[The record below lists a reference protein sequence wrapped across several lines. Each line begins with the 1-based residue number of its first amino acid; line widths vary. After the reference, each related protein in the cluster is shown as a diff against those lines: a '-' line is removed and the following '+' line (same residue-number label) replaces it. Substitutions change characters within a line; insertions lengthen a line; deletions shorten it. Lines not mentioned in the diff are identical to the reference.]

1 MIIDGK
7 KISNEIK
14 EQVKIEVEKLVNEFH
29 IVPKLVVVLVGDIEA
44 SKIYVRNKER
54 ACIDAGMITQTIR
67 KSADISEAELL
78 NVIKE
83 LNQDQSVHGIL
94 VQLPLPKHM
103 NESKVIDTIDP
114 RKDVDGFHT
123 LNKGTMLLA
132 NKGLLPATPKGILTL
147 LKAYQIPIAGKK
159 AVVVGRSNIVGKP
172 VSIMLLNE
180 NATVTIT
187 NSYTKDLKFETL
199 QADILVVATGK
210 ANLITKDMVKEG
222 TVVID
227 VGMNRLEGKLCGDVD
242 YDEVAKVASFI
253 TPVPGGVGPM
263 TIASLLQNTLLA
275 YKQQINQI

>member
-7 KISNEIK
+7 QVSIDIK
-14 EQVKIEVEKLVNEFH
+14 NQVKKQVETYVQTQGV
-29 IVPKLVVVLVGDIEA
+29 IPKLVVVLVGDIEA
-44 SKIYVRNKER
+44 SKIYVKNKER
-54 ACIDAGMITQTIR
+54 ACKDAGILTQTIR
-67 KSADISEAELL
+67 KSADIKEEELL
-78 NVIKE
+78 STIKE
-83 LNQDQSVHGIL
+83 LNQDSSVHGIL

-147 LKAYQIPIAGKK
+147 LKTYNIPIAGKK

-222 TVVID
+222 AVVID
-227 VGMNRLEGKLCGDVD
+227 VGMNRFEGKLCGDVD
-242 YDEVAKVASFI
+242 YDAVSTIASYI

-263 TIASLLQNTLLA
+263 TIASLLQNTMLA
-275 YKQQINQI
+275 YEQQVMKK

>member
-7 KISNEIK
+7 KVSNEIK
-14 EQVKIEVEKLVNEFH
+14 QAVKLEVEKLVNEFQ

-54 ACIDAGMITQTIR
+54 ACIEAGMITQTIR
-67 KSADISEAELL
+67 KSANLSEDELL
-78 NVIKE
+78 DIIRE
-83 LNQDQSVHGIL
+83 LNQDKSVHGIL

-147 LKAYQIPIAGKK
+147 LKSYQIPIAGKK
-159 AVVVGRSNIVGKP
+159 AVIVGRSNIVGKP

-222 TVVID
+222 AVVID

-242 YDEVAKVASFI
+242 YDAVATVASFI

-275 YKQQINQI
+275 YQQQINQN